1 MAQRRAV
8 EMLVSRSPWQGRR
21 VMVTGDTGF
30 KGGWLALWLH
40 QLGAEVTGFS
50 LAPPSDPSL
59 FDQAGL
65 ADLMHHVH
73 GDIRDAPTFD
83 AALYAVRPEI
93 IFHLAA
99 QPLVRESYVTP
110 VETWATN
117 VMGTV
122 HLLDSARRLEG
133 LAGVVCVTSDKCYDN
148 REWDRPYREGDAMGG
163 HDPYSSSKGA
173 AELAI
178 DSFRRSYFA
187 DGPLIASVR
196 AGNVIGGGDWA
207 DDRLVP
213 DIIRALLAGEQPR
226 IRSPQSVRPW
236 QHVLDAL
243 SGYLAVGERLLAGD
257 RTAATAWNFGP
268 SDDDTRPVSWIV
280 EQMLAAWGAA
290 GWTTPDGAHPHE
302 AVTLKLDS
310 SKARAALGWQPRLG
324 LAAALD
330 KVVEWHRAVAGG
342 ADPRAVS
349 LDQLGDYQS
358 LATVNQ
364 KACA

>member
-1 MAQRRAV
+1 MAHRRAV
-8 EMLVSRSPWQGRR
+8 EMLVSQSPWHGRR
-21 VMVTGDTGF
+21 VMVTGHTGF

-40 QLGAEVTGFS
+40 QLGAEVTGFA
-50 LAPPSDPSL
+50 LAPPTDPNL
-59 FDQAGL
+59 FDQARL
-65 ADLMHHVH
+65 VDLVTHVH
-73 GDIRDAPTFD
+73 GDIRDAAAFD
-83 AALYAVRPEI
+83 DALHAAAPEI

-99 QPLVRESYVTP
+99 QPLVRTSYATP
-110 VETWATN
+110 VETYATN

-122 HLLDSARRLEG
+122 HLLDSARRLDG
-133 LAGVVCVTSDKCYDN
+133 LAGLVCVTSDKCYDN
-148 REWDRPYREGDAMGG
+148 REWDRPYRETDPMGG

-213 DIIRALLAGEQPR
+213 DIVRAMLAGDKPQIRA
-226 IRSPQSVRPW
+226 PQSVRPW

-257 RTAATAWNFGP
+257 RSAATAWNFGP
-268 SDDDTRPVSWIV
+268 SDDDTQPVEWIV
-280 EQMLAAWGAA
+280 EEMLRAWGAA
-290 GWTTPDGAHPHE
+290 GWDTPDAAHPHE
-302 AVTLKLDS
+302 AKLLKLDS
-310 SKARAALGWQPRLG
+310 AKARTELGWTPRLA
-324 LAAALD
+324 LADALD
-330 KVVEWHRAVAGG
+330 KVVEWHKAVASG
-342 ADPRAVS
+342 ADPRDVS
-349 LDQLGDYQS
+349 LDQLRDYA
-358 LATVNQ
+358 ATDPVNQ